1 MTVNGENYLEML
13 HKVVVPEIQT
23 KPNFYELFFQQEG
36 ASPHYVLRVSVSSE
50 VEMNRTWTDN
60 INLFQTLQ
68 LYARLDIKHQIRF
81 NKLD

>member
-36 ASPHYVLRVSVSSE
+36 ASPHYVLRV
-50 VEMNRTWTDN
+50 RDY
-60 INLFQTLQ
+60 L
-68 LYARLDIKHQIRF
+68 
-81 NKLD
+81 NKIFPLHWF